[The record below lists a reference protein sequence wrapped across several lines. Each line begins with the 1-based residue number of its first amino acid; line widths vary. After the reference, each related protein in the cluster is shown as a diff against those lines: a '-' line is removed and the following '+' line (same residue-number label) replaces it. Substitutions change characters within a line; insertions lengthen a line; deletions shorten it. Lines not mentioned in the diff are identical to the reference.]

1 MRADQTRFA
10 SRVWDRVRFLSR
22 CARERV
28 EGVPIRVG
36 NHKKGLPIPPPH
48 LLHLVSGTED
58 VARFLGSGGDA
69 VWGIREILA
78 TNGLRLEDFEAIL
91 DFGCGA
97 GRVLRHMADVRG
109 PSLHGADYNDELIA
123 WCRRN
128 LGFAEFQTNGP
139 GGGIAGPSWRYD
151 FVYALSVFTQLSE
164 ALQFSWIRELSRVL
178 RPGGHLL
185 LTTQGEHDLPRL
197 TADEQARFRRGE
209 LVVRVTRRKGCN
221 DCATFHPPGY
231 VREKLAKGFT
241 VVDFLPQGVGGLSR
255 QDVYLLKKDPSPL
268 AT

>member
-1 MRADQTRFA
+1 MRADQTRVM

-28 EGVPIRVG
+28 EGVPIRVR

-48 LLHLVSGTED
+48 LLHLVTGTED
-58 VARFLGSGGDA
+58 VSRFLGSGGDA
-69 VWGIREILA
+69 VRGIREILA
-78 TNGLRLEDFEAIL
+78 KNGLRLEDFEAIL

-97 GRVLRHMADVRG
+97 GRVLRHMGDLRG
-109 PSLHGADYNDELIA
+109 PSLHGADYNAELIA

-128 LGFAEFQTNGP
+128 LGFAEFQTNGL

-164 ALQFSWIRELSRVL
+164 TLQFSWIKELSRVL

-185 LTTQGEHDLPRL
+185 LTTQGEHYLPRL
-197 TADEQARFRRGE
+197 TPDGAGQVPSRRTGGP
-209 LVVRVTRRKGCN
+209 RHDDGRGRN

-241 VVDFLPQGVGGLSR
+241 VVDFLPQARGGIPGRTS
-255 QDVYLLKKDPSPL
+255 
-268 AT
+268 TC